1 MANTDTTHHAQSSES
16 AARWWRRI
24 RPYLST
30 ESWTAAAALII
41 SLFAVVW
48 LAAGMNFNEG
58 DVGLELF
65 RVLMIVTFT
74 ILPAVMYY
82 VFIATTKANLFQ
94 EYVSNLGRLGLL
106 RPHQIVEEDPITFRN
121 RQYLNHMRVDSYL
134 VRFEGVYGSVG
145 LELEKKL
152 ISATNTD
159 IDKDDPAGLAT
170 MPLADIHTRQH
181 ARLEAR
187 THKLSP
193 SQKRRSGVVIFSFA
207 TAIPVFLASLLIG
220 LGWVQ
225 FIPPLALESVAGVPG
240 GITTLASLHPDLP
253 YNRLPALFAFL
264 GAYFYALQMIYRRF
278 MTNDLKASIFTSL
291 STRIVLAVIAACVLQ
306 AVLVRTSGGDPRP
319 FLPDEMLL
327 ATAFVM
333 GAFPPVIWRL
343 LRNVMRPVTLLKG
356 IVPAFESDLP
366 LSRLDGLTI
375 WHQTRLEEE
384 DIENVYN
391 MADTHILSLMLN
403 TKVPANRIIGWVD
416 QAILLSCT
424 NAVQKPVTNGA
435 TKKVQSIVDVLAQHG
450 IRTASALVDLALAQD
465 KLDQRWTSTTIDTNL
480 LQRLARSVYSYPN
493 LELIMNWKRE
503 LGRVKYDE
511 MSDFVKIPTS
521 NQPRRLNNR
530 VDPNASY
537 P

>member
-1 MANTDTTHHAQSSES
+1 MDMTDTENTDQTLSNHRIAL
-16 AARWWRRI
+16 WWRRI

-41 SLFAVVW
+41 SLVAVVW
-48 LAAGMNFNEG
+48 LAAGMSFNEG

-82 VFIATTKANLFQ
+82 VFIATAKANLFQ

-106 RPHQIVEEDPITFRN
+106 CPHKKVEEDPITVRN
-121 RQYLNHMRVDSYL
+121 QHYLNHMRIDSYL

-145 LELEKKL
+145 PELEKKL
-152 ISATNTD
+152 LTATNTD
-159 IDKDDPAGLAT
+159 IDEGDLSAIAT
-170 MPLADIHTRQH
+170 RPSTIKHTCQH
-181 ARLEAR
+181 ERRGNR
-187 THKLSP
+187 TRKLSP
-193 SQKRRSGVVIFSFA
+193 SQQRHSGVVIFSFA

-225 FIPPLALESVAGVPG
+225 FIPPLALESAAGMLG

-306 AVLVRTSGGDPRP
+306 AVLVQTTGADAKPL
-319 FLPDEMLL
+319 LPEELLL
-327 ATAFVM
+327 ATAFVV

-343 LRNVMRPVTLLKG
+343 LRNAMRPVSLLKG
-356 IVPAFESDLP
+356 IVPGFESDLP

-391 MADTHILSLMLN
+391 MADTHILPLILN
-403 TKVPANRIIGWVD
+403 TKIPANRIIGWVD
-416 QAILLSCT
+416 QAILLCCT
-424 NAVQKPVTNGA
+424 NAVPKSVASGA
-435 TKKVQSIVDVLAQHG
+435 PKDSLSIVDVLGQHG
-450 IRTASALVDLALAQD
+450 IRTASALVDLATAQD
-465 KLDQRWTSTTIDTNL
+465 KLNQKWASTTIDSTL
-480 LQRLARSVYSYPN
+480 LQTLARSVYSYPN
-493 LELIMNWKRE
+493 LELIMNWKRG
-503 LGRVKYDE
+503 LGGLKLDGVSGDVAVEQGESSERGAAV
-511 MSDFVKIPTS
+511 V
-521 NQPRRLNNR
+521 
-530 VDPNASY
+530 
-537 P
+537 

>member
-1 MANTDTTHHAQSSES
+1 MAGIDTTDQTLSDHRTP
-16 AARWWRRI
+16 RWWRNI

-41 SLFAVVW
+41 SLLAVVW
-48 LAAGMNFNEG
+48 LAAGMRFHEG
-58 DVGLELF
+58 EVGLELF

-106 RPHQIVEEDPITFRN
+106 RPHKIVEEDPITIRN

-134 VRFEGVYGSVG
+134 VRFEGLYGSVG
-145 LELEKKL
+145 LELEQKL
-152 ISATNTD
+152 MTATNTD
-159 IDKDDPAGLAT
+159 IDKDDPSMLIT
-170 MPLADIHTRQH
+170 KSSTDTHTRQH
-181 ARLEAR
+181 AGLGTRI
-187 THKLSP
+187 HKISP
-193 SQKRRSGVVIFSFA
+193 GQERRSGVKIFSFA

-225 FIPPLALESVAGVPG
+225 FIPPLALKSVADVQGE
-240 GITTLASLHPDLP
+240 ITTLASLHPDLP

-291 STRIVLAVIAACVLQ
+291 STRIVSAVIAACVLQ
-306 AVLVRTSGGDPRP
+306 AVLVRTSSDGAAPI
-319 FLPDEMLL
+319 LPNEMLL
-327 ATAFVM
+327 ATAFVF
-333 GAFPPVIWRL
+333 GSFPPVIWRL
-343 LRNVMRPVTLLKG
+343 LRNVMRPVALLKG
-356 IVPAFESDLP
+356 IAPRLESDLP

-403 TKVPANRIIGWVD
+403 TKIPADRIIGWVD

-424 NAVQKPVTNGA
+424 NAVPKPVTTGA
-435 TKKVQSIVDVLAQHG
+435 PEDSLSIVDVLGQHG
-450 IRTASALVDLALAQD
+450 IRTASALVDLATAQD
-465 KLDQRWTSTTIDTNL
+465 KLNQQWASTTIDATL
-480 LQRLARSVYSYPN
+480 LQTLARTVYSYSN
-493 LELIMNWKRE
+493 LELIMNWKHE
-503 LGRVKYDE
+503 LGKVRFDGENGDAVVARVGSVVSSADA
-511 MSDFVKIPTS
+511 V
-521 NQPRRLNNR
+521 
-530 VDPNASY
+530 
-537 P
+537 

>member
-1 MANTDTTHHAQSSES
+1 MAETDTTDQTLSNHRTP
-16 AARWWRRI
+16 RWWRRI
-24 RPYLST
+24 RPYIST

-41 SLFAVVW
+41 SLVAVVW
-48 LAAGMNFNEG
+48 LAAGMSFHEG
-58 DVGLELF
+58 EVGLELF

-106 RPHQIVEEDPITFRN
+106 RPHKIVEEDPITIRN

-145 LELEKKL
+145 PELEKKL
-152 ISATNTD
+152 ITATNTD
-159 IDKDDPAGLAT
+159 IYRDDRSALVT
-170 MPLADIHTRQH
+170 KSSTDTHTRQH
-181 ARLEAR
+181 ERQETR
-187 THKLSP
+187 IRKFSP
-193 SQKRRSGVVIFSFA
+193 SQERRSGVVIFSFA

-225 FIPPLALESVAGVPG
+225 FIPPLALESVAGVPS
-240 GITTLASLHPDLP
+240 GITTLASLHSDLP
-253 YNRLPALFAFL
+253 YNRLPGLFAFL

-306 AVLVRTSGGDPRP
+306 AVLARSSNGESTPI
-319 FLPDEMLL
+319 LPDEMLL
-327 ATAFVM
+327 ATAFVV

-343 LRNVMRPVTLLKG
+343 LRNAMRPVTLLKG
-356 IVPAFESDLP
+356 IAPGFESDLP
-366 LSRLDGLTI
+366 LNRLDGLTI

-403 TKVPANRIIGWVD
+403 TKIPANRIIGWVD

-424 NAVQKPVTNGA
+424 NAVPRPVTNGA
-435 TKKVQSIVDVLAQHG
+435 PKDTLSIVDVLGQHG
-450 IRTASALVDLALAQD
+450 IRTASALVDLASAQEE
-465 KLDQRWTSTTIDTNL
+465 LNQQWVATTIDANL
-480 LQRLARSVYSYPN
+480 LQTLARSVYSYPN
-493 LELIMNWKRE
+493 LELIMNWKHE
-503 LGRVKYDE
+503 LGKVS
-511 MSDFVKIPTS
+511 SDG
-521 NQPRRLNNR
+521 
-530 VDPNASY
+530 VDGDAVVTRGGSVVRSAEEV
-537 P
+537 